1 MHCRLCYWPPSKQ
14 LYQENSQSQATF
26 KKIVVAIIITI
37 PKIISVSLR
46 CSFIIYFLFS
56 AYRSNLLLRI
66 IKVGAQSPTKIPN
79 LSPCACRSGVFPPVR
94 YQIAIEAAME
104 RNPRT
109 RHTRLRV
116 FSCVLFIKLFYLN
129 FSSLFRS

>member
-1 MHCRLCYWPPSKQ
+1 MHCRLCYWPPSNK

-46 CSFIIYFLFS
+46 CSFIIYYLFS

-79 LSPCACRSGVFPPVR
+79 LSPCACRSGVFPPVK
-94 YQIAIEAAME
+94 YQIAIDAMIEAK
-104 RNPRT
+104 PST
-109 RHTRLRV
+109 KHTKLR
-116 FSCVLFIKLFYLN
+116 FFN
-129 FSSLFRS
+129 